1 MPEQRT
7 DGHVTLLVAEHL
19 ARQDQATLGELHAF
33 VRQAAAEHA
42 TYWRKGVTEPGAETE
57 LVRTAL
63 EKLSALRL
71 VEVDGSMVR
80 GRPAIAR
87 FALDKP
93 TIRETR
99 KATADAASTLF

>member
-1 MPEQRT
+1 
-7 DGHVTLLVAEHL
+7 
-19 ARQDQATLGELHAF
+19 LHAF
-33 VRQAAAEHA
+33 VRQAAAEHK

-57 LVRTAL
+57 LLDTAL

-71 VEVDGSMVR
+71 VEVHGSVVR

-87 FALDKP
+87 FALDEP

-99 KATADAASTLF
+99 KASADAASALF